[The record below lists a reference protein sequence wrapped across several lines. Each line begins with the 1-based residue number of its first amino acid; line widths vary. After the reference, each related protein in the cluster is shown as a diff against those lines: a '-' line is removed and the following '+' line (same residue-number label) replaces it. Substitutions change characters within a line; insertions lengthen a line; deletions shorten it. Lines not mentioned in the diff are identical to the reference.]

1 MNSSE
6 VASVLHADA
15 INIAAQLG
23 RMDMAALAMT
33 VISVVFAILGIF
45 GFMHLK
51 DRAEFI
57 AKKTTEECFE
67 KYKQELTP
75 KIEQHVASYME
86 VAVADIGEDYAELM
100 KNSVNNTADEESIAP
115 GPDEDLRGGVA

>member
-1 MNSSE
+1 LDF
-6 VASVLHADA
+6 ASL
-15 INIAAQLG
+15 
-23 RMDMAALAMT
+23 ALA
-33 VISVVFAILGIF
+33 IIGVVFAVLGVF

-75 KIEQHVASYME
+75 KIEQHIASYME
-86 VAVADIGEDYAELM
+86 VAVTDIGEDFAELM
-100 KNSVNNTADEESIAP
+100 KNSVNDIADEDSIAP
-115 GPDEDLRGGVA
+115 GPDEGLRGRAS